1 MFLCRGNLPLA
12 SFNASLLVFLPKG
25 EFEGDATEVIRSEMD
40 NRPLSLKNTDNKIL
54 AGIQV
59 RAFRRHAIRNTNII
73 QRGFV
78 PTRNF
83 LENVVDLDSASRI
96 FSMHFLNQC
105 YNPCAHLP
113 LIPILPLFD
122 FMAAFPSVIHEW
134 IFLCL
139 RHRGFPIGFINFI
152 LAIYHQASAFAFI
165 NGRLQFLFPFLSGV
179 LQGCPASAFLFNS
192 SLDPFLNHFSEIVRT
207 RSGILRVCAD
217 DVGAALRTLRCLRL
231 LFPVFQCA
239 QDLAGLTLKPVKC
252 V

>member
-1 MFLCRGNLPLA
+1 
-12 SFNASLLVFLPKG
+12 
-25 EFEGDATEVIRSEMD
+25 
-40 NRPLSLKNTDNKIL
+40 
-54 AGIQV
+54 
-59 RAFRRHAIRNTNII
+59 
-73 QRGFV
+73 
-78 PTRNF
+78 
-83 LENVVDLDSASRI
+83 
-96 FSMHFLNQC
+96 MHFLNQC

-252 V
+252 VIVPLVPFSEEVVLGIQGWLANHIPAWRHFSIRPTAKYLVFLWDLQQAVYNG